1 MPTPPTQ
8 PTQPTRPEPDP
19 PVDAEP
25 VDTAPDDTA
34 PGDTAVQRAEPEVVD
49 AEIVEP
55 TALTPPAASLSTSMP
70 TDYTDQGVP
79 TLDYVRDKI
88 EGRSATAMGWE
99 ELRTKEVEEAERKFA
114 EREEKGKAKLEEL
127 RRQMGL

>member
-1 MPTPPTQ
+1 MPTQ
-8 PTQPTRPEPDP
+8 PTQPHQPDQPTRPEPDR

-25 VDTAPDDTA
+25 VETAPGDTAPD
-34 PGDTAVQRAEPEVVD
+34 DTAVQRAEPEVVD

-55 TALTPPAASLSTSMP
+55 TALTPPPAPVS

-99 ELRTKEVEEAERKFA
+99 ELRTKEVEEAEQKFA

>member
-1 MPTPPTQ
+1 MPDQ
-8 PTQPTRPEPDP
+8 PARSEPDQ
-19 PVDAEP
+19 PVDAELVETPLATTPDVETPP
-25 VDTAPDDTA
+25 VDTPR
-34 PGDTAVQRAEPEVVD
+34 TAVQPAVPEPID
-49 AEIVEP
+49 AEIVDP
-55 TALTPPAASLSTSMP
+55 ADLTPTPPPIP

-99 ELRTKEVEEAERKFA
+99 ELRTKEVEEAEKQYA
-114 EREEKGKAKLEEL
+114 EREEKGKDKLAEI